1 MRYES
6 TWPTPTLLSLRP
18 RLDVDRQLVWSER
31 FDVGAAGPVHEFLD
45 GFGNRRQR
53 VVMPAGPSHVRA
65 EATVEVPDR
74 LDVDM
79 TAPRVP
85 IDQLPDD
92 VTQYL
97 LPSRYCPSDLVFESA
112 IDITRGA
119 LPGYPQAE
127 AIRAWTASEI
137 RYEYGASHMST
148 SALDTLESR
157 RGVCRD
163 FAHLGISLCRA
174 IDIPARMVA
183 GYLHELVPMDA
194 HAWFEAFVGGRWFTF
209 DATQAMPRGGRVV
222 LAHGRD
228 AADVAMVTQFGP
240 MRLVDMAVAVRP
252 AQVASGPA
260 AADAAAV

>member
-1 MRYES
+1 MRLDVACSLVYEA
-6 TWPTPTLLSLRP
+6 TWPTPALMMLRP
-18 RLDVDRQLVWSER
+18 RT
-31 FDVGAAGPVHEFLD
+31 GAAQTVLTGCLTVEPDVPIAEFTD
-45 GFGNRRQR
+45 GFGNFCQR
-53 VVMPAGPSHVRA
+53 LVLPAGASTIRLH
-65 EATVEVPDR
+65 ATVDAVDSI
-74 LDVDM
+74 DVDL

-85 IDQLPDD
+85 IDQIPDA

-97 LPSRYCPSDLVFESA
+97 LPSRYCPSDLVFDQA
-112 IDITRGA
+112 IEITRGA

-127 AIRAWTASEI
+127 AIRAWIAAEV

-209 DATQAMPRGGRVV
+209 DATQMAPRGNRVIV
-222 LAHGRD
+222 GVGRD

-240 MRLVDMAVAVRP
+240 MRLTAMDVSVRP
-252 AQVASGPA
+252 TAPA
-260 AADAAAV
+260 PGRA